1 MPRIG
6 ASIAYRT
13 EADMPRAGAFMP
25 IARRPPCLALRLPYC
40 LSRRGRCALRRGIL
54 NPIPQRLLCLALG
67 LSLSIARRLP
77 CLALGLPFPIVQG
90 RHTSHR
96 GFHIAYRT
104 EASVPCRGF
113 QIAYHAEAAVPRAG
127 AFIMLLLITRRLP
140 CLAPGRCLS
149 CGGAEAIFL
158 ALGHS

>member
-1 MPRIG
+1 MPRTG

-13 EADMPRAGAFMP
+13 EAAMPRAGAFMP
-25 IARRPPCLALRLPYC
+25 IARSPPCLALRLPYC
-40 LSRRGRCALRRGIL
+40 LSCRGRRALRWGIL
-54 NPIPQRLLCLALG
+54 NPIARRLSCLALG
-67 LSLSIARRLP
+67 LSLPIMRRLP
-77 CLALGLPFPIVQG
+77 CLALGLPFPITQG
-90 RHTSHR
+90 CRTSHR

>member
-1 MPRIG
+1 MPHAG
-6 ASIAYRT
+6 ASIAYHT
-13 EADMPRAGAFMP
+13 EAAMPRAGAFMP

-40 LSRRGRCALRRGIL
+40 LSRRGRRASRRGIL
-54 NPIPQRLLCLALG
+54 NP
-67 LSLSIARRLP
+67 IARRLP
-77 CLALGLPFPIVQG
+77 CLALGLSLPITRRLPCLVLGLPLPIAQG
-90 RHTSHR
+90 RRTSHR

-104 EASVPCRGF
+104 EASVP
-113 QIAYHAEAAVPRAG
+113 AEAAVPCAG
-127 AFIMLLLITRRLP
+127 AFFMLLLITRRLP